1 MENKQK
7 HLEFIQ
13 DLIERMSGNSFLLK
27 RWGVTLVTALIA
39 LGTKEKDI
47 NTLLIS
53 FIPVGVFWI
62 LDGFYLYKER
72 LYRSLYEKIRKLTD
86 SEIDFNMNTDEFI
99 GGKNSWI
106 KAIFSTTLIIFY
118 LTLILSML
126 LVIAFLK

>member
-27 RWGVTLVTALIA
+27 RWGATIVTALIA

-53 FIPVGVFWI
+53 FIPIRVFWI

-72 LYRSLYEKIRKLTD
+72 LYRSLYEKIRKL
-86 SEIDFNMNTDEFI
+86 
-99 GGKNSWI
+99 WI
-106 KAIFSTTLIIFY
+106 LKLT
-118 LTLILSML
+118 LTLIQMNL
-126 LVIAFLK
+126 LEAKIHE

>member
-1 MENKQK
+1 MENKHK

-27 RWGVTLVTALIA
+27 RWGVTIVTALIA
-39 LGTKEKDI
+39 IGTKEKDL

-72 LYRSLYEKIRKLTD
+72 LCRSLYEKVRNLTE
-86 SEIDFNMNTDEFI
+86 SEIDFNMNTYEFV
-99 GGKNSWI
+99 GGKNSWVR
-106 KAIFSTTLIIFY
+106 AIFSTILIIFY

-126 LVIAFLK
+126 LVIIFLK